1 MILRIMICFLST
13 FVANGL
19 ARFGYVVLIPIMII
33 SGRLNENQ
41 SIQLGI
47 AVLVGYIFGS
57 FFINFLRKFISLENI
72 AKLSFLIIS
81 LSFFACMMESLPFI
95 WAWLWRF
102 FAGVASASLM
112 ILAAPLSLP
121 YVKERFRGRIGGFV
135 FSGIGL
141 GAVVSGF
148 TLPFIANI
156 NIDLVWIVLGS
167 VVFCAFILSLFSL
180 RTLKR
185 SKQTIHKDN
194 KFKIPYGLWLLI
206 ISYILNAI
214 GYLPHTLFWVD
225 YLVRDLKFSTLLAGS
240 SWAFFGIGAV
250 LGSIGSGI
258 LADRIGIK
266 NAHIVILFFKALSCF
281 IAAFASDLF
290 WLNFSIFVMGFTTT
304 GNVTLT
310 NALALKIVS
319 KKHFPTS
326 SSFLTLAFGIFQA
339 IFSFLFAYLLKFLDG
354 YFWMFIFCGFCL
366 IFSFLVLLPIKIS
379 TLRN

>member
-1 MILRIMICFLST
+1 MRIIICFLST

-304 GNVTLT
+304 GNVALT

-319 KKHFPTS
+319 KKHFPIS

>member
-1 MILRIMICFLST
+1 MRIIICFLST

-156 NIDLVWIVLGS
+156 NIDLVWIVLGG

-185 SKQTIHKDN
+185 SKQTIHKDS

-225 YLVRDLKFSTLLAGS
+225 YLVRDLNFSTLLAGS

-366 IFSFLVLLPIKIS
+366 IFSFLVLLPIKIG